1 MILQEAGRYGRGLE
15 KASARVEEAE
25 ARANVEDGEEEAL
38 NKQLAEL
45 TEEAN
50 VAAESKVKLEDELT
64 SLKGPVKEK
73 ENERKLLARELAQE
87 KKKHKSA
94 LKRLDNARRQIME
107 TQGNAAEEERER
119 TRKIAAAETS
129 LASAKEQVD
138 PLKEQVSVHLR
149 EYQDIEPAVNQVK
162 ETREGTE
169 KQVYAVNQKLKQM
182 QAESGDGRA
191 ALTVFGRHCTKLHD
205 VSPSCL

>member
-1 MILQEAGRYGRGLE
+1 M
-15 KASARVEEAE
+15 
-25 ARANVEDGEEEAL
+25 
-38 NKQLAEL
+38 
-45 TEEAN
+45 
-50 VAAESKVKLEDELT
+50 KLEDELA
-64 SLKGPVKEK
+64 SLRVPVKGK
-73 ENERKLLARELAQE
+73 EQERKLLARELAQE

-107 TQGNAAEEERER
+107 TQGNAAEEERNR

-162 ETREGTE
+162 ETKEGTE
-169 KQVYAVNQKLKQM
+169 KQVHAVNQKLKQM

-205 VSPSCL
+205 VSVSCL